1 MPAGPALSSVWWM
14 VIATLATD
22 AGLLGA
28 IHLVARAGADAPVAE
43 VAAVV
48 PQDATGAGPHFAQPP
63 TAWAR
68 CLATKDGQ
76 PPSLIAITY
85 LDRGRDDAVT
95 LGEVRGWFGKLAPG
109 SVQIWRLESR
119 DARVGRRIAFE
130 VPASGWPSWLAPA
143 PTLALEA
150 RCDALTVALRAHG
163 VGRPRTGDEE
173 VAMDA
178 MTRSRHDLEFLFPR
192 RVDLYTTMIPMGT
205 VADLT
210 EARFADHLRWI
221 DEPAAAP

>member
-1 MPAGPALSSVWWM
+1 MI
-14 VIATLATD
+14 IATLATD

-48 PQDATGAGPHFAQPP
+48 PKDATATSPHVAQPP

-85 LDRGRDDAVT
+85 LDRGRDAAVT
-95 LGEVRGWFGKLAPG
+95 LGELRGWFGKLAPG
-109 SVQIWRLESR
+109 TVQIWRLEPR
-119 DARVGRRIAFE
+119 DPRWGRRIAFE
-130 VPASGWPSWLAPA
+130 VPQASWPSWLAPA

-150 RCDALTVALRAHG
+150 RCDALTTALRAHG
-163 VGRPRTGDEE
+163 VGRPRAGDEQ
-173 VAMDA
+173 DA
-178 MTRSRHDLEFLFPR
+178 LTRSRHDLELMFPR
-192 RVDLYTTMIPMGT
+192 RGDQYTMMIPMGT

-210 EARFADHLRWI
+210 EARFAEHLRWI